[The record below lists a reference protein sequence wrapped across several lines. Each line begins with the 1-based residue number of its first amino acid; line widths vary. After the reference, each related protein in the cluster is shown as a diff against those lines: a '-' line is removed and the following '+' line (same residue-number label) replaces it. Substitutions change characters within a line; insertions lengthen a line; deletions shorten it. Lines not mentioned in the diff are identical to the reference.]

1 MSIYTD
7 IADIEN
13 AINGVI
19 ENADEFNA
27 DVEAALSN
35 LMQARQDTI
44 VEGME
49 RLAKV
54 RVNKQANIA
63 GIDAE
68 IERLKARKERLNKTV
83 DWLEGYIH
91 NLLKA
96 SGEKKIEAGN
106 FVVSTRKSQSLYLEA
121 DFNNPEYM
129 RTKTTVEPDKMAIK
143 AALKDGAV
151 IEGAALTAK
160 ENISIK

>member
-7 IADIEN
+7 ISDIEN
-13 AINGVI
+13 AINTVI
-19 ENADEFNA
+19 ENAEEFN
-27 DVEAALSN
+27 DEVQNALNN

-44 VEGME
+44 IDGME
-49 RLAKV
+49 RLAKL
-54 RVNKQANIA
+54 RANKQASVV
-63 GIDAE
+63 GIEAE
-68 IERLKARKERLNKTV
+68 IERLNARKDRLNKTI
-83 DWLEGYIH
+83 DWVEGYLY

-106 FVVSTRKSQSLYLEA
+106 FVMSTRKSQSLYLEA

-151 IEGAALTAK
+151 IEGASLTTK

>member
-13 AINGVI
+13 AINSVV
-19 ENADEFNA
+19 ESADEFNPE
-27 DVEAALSN
+27 VEAALTN

-44 VEGME
+44 TDGIE
-49 RLAKV
+49 RLAKL
-54 RVNKQANIA
+54 RANKQASIA
-63 GIDAE
+63 GVEAE
-68 IERLKARKERLNKTV
+68 IERLKARKDRLNKTV
-83 DWLEGYIH
+83 DWVEGYIH

-106 FVVSTRKSQSLYLEA
+106 FVISTRKSQSLYLEA

-129 RTKTTVEPDKMAIK
+129 RTKTTIEPDKLAIK
-143 AALKDGAV
+143 AALKDGAI
-151 IEGAALTAK
+151 IEGASLTTK

>member
-13 AINGVI
+13 AINGVV

-27 DVEAALSN
+27 DVEAALAN
-35 LMQARQDTI
+35 LMQARHDTI
-44 VEGME
+44 VDGME

-54 RVNKQANIA
+54 RANKEASVA

-68 IERLKARKERLNKTV
+68 IKRLQARKERMNKTIEWV
-83 DWLEGYIH
+83 EGYIH

-106 FVVSTRKSQSLYLEA
+106 FVISTRKSQSLYLEA

-129 RTKTTVEPDKMAIK
+129 RTKTTVEPDKLAIK

-151 IEGAALTAK
+151 IEGAALTTK

>member
-7 IADIEN
+7 ISDIEN
-13 AINGVI
+13 AINTAI
-19 ENADEFNA
+19 ENAEEFND
-27 DVEAALSN
+27 DVQNALNN

-44 VEGME
+44 IDGME
-49 RLAKV
+49 RLAKL
-54 RVNKQANIA
+54 RANKQASVV

-68 IERLKARKERLNKTV
+68 IKRLQAHKDRLIKTINWV
-83 DWLEGYIH
+83 EDYIH

-129 RTKTTVEPDKMAIK
+129 RTKTTVEPDKLAIK

-151 IEGAALTAK
+151 IEGASLTTK

>member
-7 IADIEN
+7 ISDIEN
-13 AINGVI
+13 AINTVI
-19 ENADEFNA
+19 ENAEEFND
-27 DVEAALSN
+27 DVQNALNN

-44 VEGME
+44 TDGME

-54 RVNKQANIA
+54 RVNKQAA
-63 GIDAE
+63 IDGVESE
-68 IERLKARKERLNKTV
+68 IKRLQARKDRLNKTI

-91 NLLKA
+91 NLLIA
-96 SGEKKIEAGN
+96 SGEKKIDAGN
-106 FVVSTRKSQSLYLEA
+106 FVISTRKSQSLYLVA

-129 RTKTTVEPDKMAIK
+129 RIKAEPDKMAIK

-151 IEGAALTAK
+151 IEGAALTNK